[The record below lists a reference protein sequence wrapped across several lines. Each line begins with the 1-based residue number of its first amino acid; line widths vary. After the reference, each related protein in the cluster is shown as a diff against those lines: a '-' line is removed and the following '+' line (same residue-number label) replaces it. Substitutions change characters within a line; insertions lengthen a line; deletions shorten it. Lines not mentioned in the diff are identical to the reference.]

1 MKMKNQARVRFLLPV
16 LTLVCCLFAGTASAQ
31 SVPVTLRVS
40 DAPLEQVLSAIE
52 KQTTYLFVYDKNV
65 DVARRGSIDVKD
77 TPLNNVLNTLFQSSD
92 IAYAVENTS
101 IVLSQKAPAAQPGQ
115 PVTVTGKVVDASG
128 MPVIGAAVIVK
139 GTTIG
144 TSTGVDGDFSLQV
157 PPPSADAVLEIN
169 YLGYEEDSES
179 VNIYLESEKVIQ
191 PKKVE
196 TAVSLL
202 YNLFDDQLNIVHIIV
217 NGNRKS
223 QRLNYPDRYLYQ
235 NF

>member
-65 DVARRGSIDVKD
+65 DVACRVSIDVKD

-169 YLGYEEDSES
+169 YLGYEPIAQTVGSRTNITFTLRES
-179 VNIYLESEKVIQ
+179 AVDVDAVVVTALGIKRSEKALSYNVQ
-191 PKKVE
+191 QL
-196 TAVSLL
+196 SL
-202 YNLFDDQLNIVHIIV
+202 IHISEPT
-217 NGNRKS
+217 RRS
-223 QRLNYPDRYLYQ
+223 
-235 NF
+235 

>member
-1 MKMKNQARVRFLLPV
+1 MPV

-65 DVARRGSIDVKD
+65 DVACRVSIDVKD

-101 IVLSQKAPAAQPGQ
+101 IVLSQKAPAAQP
-115 PVTVTGKVVDASG
+115 VTVTGKVVDASG
-128 MPVIGAAVIVK
+128 MPVIGAAVIIK

-157 PPPSADAVLEIN
+157 PPPPRLM
-169 YLGYEEDSES
+169 
-179 VNIYLESEKVIQ
+179 
-191 PKKVE
+191 
-196 TAVSLL
+196 L
-202 YNLFDDQLNIVHIIV
+202 Y
-217 NGNRKS
+217 
-223 QRLNYPDRYLYQ
+223 
-235 NF
+235 